1 MHAARFGYTGW
12 MQASKK
18 RLSVKTAG
26 CLNEAVDN
34 YGNFFMVPPKN
45 INGFLTLYNKYHGFK
60 IGIDRNF
67 LIALQDIS
75 KMI

>member
-1 MHAARFGYTGW
+1 MI
-12 MQASKK
+12 
-18 RLSVKTAG
+18 
-26 CLNEAVDN
+26 
-34 YGNFFMVPPKN
+34 PPKK
-45 INGFLTLYNKYHGFK
+45 INGFLTLYNKYRGFK